1 MTEQEKH
8 NYFLRFQRF
17 QQRREKQFA
26 PLINKALQEQYKT
39 FIDNV
44 HKDGVSAINKINSL
58 GIFKVLQDV
67 YFDAAITYGAKIR
80 ADIVKFKK
88 VETKAHA
95 MGFSERM
102 HELIK
107 QYFGVDI
114 LNTSEGI
121 TQTTRE
127 LIREVFI
134 NAYAQGLSIND
145 MIKQFEGTE
154 LSRIRARTIARTE
167 TVGAAN
173 AGAYIVAKDSGLK
186 LNKVWLAVN
195 DKRTRHD
202 HRAVDGQQVPRDEY
216 FKVGGYDMLVPGDKG
231 GKNGKPDVP
240 ASEVVNCRCTHVY
253 QPVRD
258 ANGRLVREG

>member
-1 MTEQEKH
+1 MTNEEKH
-8 NYFLRFQRF
+8 NYYLRFQRF
-17 QQRREKQFA
+17 QQRREKYFA
-26 PLINKALQEQYKT
+26 PKINKALQEQYKVV
-39 FIDNV
+39 IDNIQ
-44 HKDGVSAINKINSL
+44 DGVKAIDKITSEP
-58 GIFKVLQDV
+58 IFKILQDL

-107 QYFGVDI
+107 QYFGIDI

-154 LSRIRARTIARTE
+154 LSRIRARMIARTE
-167 TVGAAN
+167 TVAAAN

-231 GKNGKPDVP
+231 GKNGKPDVDP
-240 ASEVVNCRCTHVY
+240 KETINCRCTHVY

-258 ANGRLVREG
+258 ANGRLIRD

>member
-1 MTEQEKH
+1 MTDQEKH
-8 NYFLRFQRF
+8 NYYIRFQRF

-58 GIFKVLQDV
+58 GIYKVLQDV
-67 YFDAAITYGAKIR
+67 YFDAAISYGAKIR

-127 LIREVFI
+127 LIREVFV
-134 NAYAQGLSIND
+134 NAYQQGLSIND

-154 LSRIRARTIARTE
+154 LSRIRARMIARTE
-167 TVGAAN
+167 TVASAN
-173 AGAYIVAKDSGLK
+173 AGGYLTAKESKLK
-186 LNKVWLAVN
+186 MNKGWLSVK

-202 HRAVDGQQVPRDEY
+202 HASVDGQLIDIDDY
-216 FKVGGYDMLVPGDKG
+216 FNVGGYEMLFPGDKG

-240 ASEVVNCRCTHVY
+240 ASEVCNCRCTLIY
-253 QPVRD
+253 SPVRD
-258 ANGRLVREG
+258 ENGRLIRI

>member
-1 MTEQEKH
+1 MTDQEKH
-8 NYFLRFQRF
+8 NYYLRFQRF
-17 QQRREKQFA
+17 QQRREEYFA
-26 PLINKALQEQYKT
+26 PLINKALQDQYQT
-39 FIDNV
+39 FIDHV
-44 HKDGVSAINKINSL
+44 HTDGVQAVNKINSL
-58 GIFKVLQDV
+58 GIAKVLTDI
-67 YFDAAITYGAKIR
+67 YFDAGITYGAKIR

-88 VETKAHA
+88 TETKAHA

-134 NAYAQGLSIND
+134 NAYAQGLGIND
-145 MIKQFEGTE
+145 IIKQFEGTE
-154 LSRIRARTIARTE
+154 LSRIRARLIARTE
-167 TVGAAN
+167 TVAAAN

-186 LNKVWLAVN
+186 LNKVWLAVK

-202 HRAVDGQQVPRDEY
+202 HRAVDGQQVGRDDY
-216 FKVGGYDMLVPGDKG
+216 FNVGGFEMLVPGDKG
-231 GKNGKPDVP
+231 GKNGKPDVDP
-240 ASEVVNCRCTHVY
+240 KETINCRCTTVY
-253 QPVRD
+253 SPVRD
-258 ANGRLVREG
+258 ANGRLVRES